1 MMKKLV
7 ESGLKITATKEGRK
21 MAKEAFRKV
30 FRKHKAEV
38 KRTKKTKGAVPTV
51 PYQLKKADLKK
62 KIKGTKLVTK
72 ADIKA
77 VPGARRRIILRIERA
92 KKERKRGGKP
102 QIFGKAYASDKAG
115 KGMQIPLVSK
125 LDRRK
130 IQSDISESVRAFM
143 KKKTGF
149 KKGKYVKSDGPLN
162 IYGRP
167 IRKAPRQ
174 DILGKRKYVTPVTT
188 VSPAPKKKN
197 KGGDVKAIRTVAAKL
212 SKASKAHAGQSK
224 VLKRIVSKYV

>member
-1 MMKKLV
+1 MMKKAL
-7 ESGLKITATKEGRK
+7 EAGFKFTASKEGRRQ
-21 MAKEAFRKV
+21 AKEIFRKAFRK
-30 FRKHKAEV
+30 FKKQS
-38 KRTKKTKGAVPTV
+38 KRERV
-51 PYQLKKADLKK
+51 PYPLIKADVKK
-62 KIKGTKLVTK
+62 KIKGTTLITK

-77 VPGARRRIILRIERA
+77 NPGTKRRILLRIEKA
-92 KKERKRGGKP
+92 KRERKRGGKP

-149 KKGKYVKSDGPLN
+149 RKGKYIKTDEPLN

-167 IRKAPRQ
+167 IGKKPRQ
-174 DILGKRKYVTPVTT
+174 KILGKAKYVYGATK
-188 VSPAPKKKN
+188 VSPPPKKKN
-197 KGGDVKAIRTVAAKL
+197 KGGDVKAIKTVAAKL

>member
-1 MMKKLV
+1 MKKLI
-7 ESGLKITATKEGRK
+7 ESGLKVTATKEGRK

-30 FRKHKAEV
+30 FKKHKAEIR
-38 KRTKKTKGAVPTV
+38 RTKKTKGAVPTI

-62 KIKGTKLVTK
+62 KIKGTKLLTK

-77 VPGARRRIILRIERA
+77 VPGARRRIILRIEKA
-92 KKERKRGGKP
+92 KKERKRGGRP
-102 QIFGKAYASDKAG
+102 IIFGKAYASDKRG

-149 KKGKYVKSDGPLN
+149 KKGGVKNG
-162 IYGRP
+162 YR
-167 IRKAPRQ
+167 
-174 DILGKRKYVTPVTT
+174 
-188 VSPAPKKKN
+188 
-197 KGGDVKAIRTVAAKL
+197 KGGDVAALKVVAAKL
-212 SKASKAHAGQSK
+212 KKASKAHAGQSK